1 MGLNQGS
8 EPVAAWPQTT
18 AIFRRRLIGTRRALR
33 QNPNMAL
40 GLLIFLLAVAMAVF
54 APLIAPQDPN
64 WLVPN
69 DRLLAPSGEHYFG
82 TDQVGRDVFSRAV
95 FGSRLSLI
103 VGASVG
109 FIATFLGGAL
119 GVLSG
124 YYRRLDDILMRFVDG
139 LMAFPGFLL
148 ALALVAILGPSLQN
162 VITAIVIVDTPGVL
176 RITRSS
182 VLSLREA
189 QYVEAAKAVGAGPFR
204 ILTRHVFPQLVA
216 PLLVQGT
223 YIFAIAILAEA
234 GLSFLGAGVPPI
246 VPSWGNMMGESKIY
260 VQIAVWTLFFPGLFI
275 ALTVLGVNL
284 VGDGLRDTLD
294 PRLRR
299 RI

>member
-1 MGLNQGS
+1 
-8 EPVAAWPQTT
+8 
-18 AIFRRRLIGTRRALR
+18 
-33 QNPNMAL
+33 MAL

>member
-1 MGLNQGS
+1 
-8 EPVAAWPQTT
+8 

-189 QYVEAAKAVGAGPFR
+189 QYVEAAKA
-204 ILTRHVFPQLVA
+204 
-216 PLLVQGT
+216 
-223 YIFAIAILAEA
+223 
-234 GLSFLGAGVPPI
+234 
-246 VPSWGNMMGESKIY
+246 
-260 VQIAVWTLFFPGLFI
+260 
-275 ALTVLGVNL
+275 
-284 VGDGLRDTLD
+284 
-294 PRLRR
+294 
-299 RI
+299 